1 VESEHWLSDMVS
13 HALRPGVGAVGAR
26 LWYPD
31 HTLQHAGMVLVG
43 GVARH
48 IHKHLPKGEAGF
60 NGRAV
65 LTQNFSAVTGACLV
79 VKKTL
84 FEQVGGLND
93 QELAVGFNDVDLCLK
108 LVEAGFRN
116 VWTPYAEL
124 IHHESATRGQ
134 DNSPEKQRRAEKEL
148 RYMRKRWG
156 NKLHIDPAYNPNL
169 SDGHDDMSFAW
180 PPRAA

>member
-1 VESEHWLSDMVS
+1 MCSSD
-13 HALRPGVGAVGAR
+13 
-26 LWYPD
+26 
-31 HTLQHAGMVLVG
+31 
-43 GVARH
+43 
-48 IHKHLPKGEAGF
+48 
-60 NGRAV
+60 

-79 VKKTL
+79 VKKAL

-93 QELAVGFNDVDLCLK
+93 QELAVGFNDVDFCLK

-134 DNSPEKQRRAEKEL
+134 DSSPEKQRRAEKEL

-156 NKLHIDPAYNPNL
+156 DKLHIDPAYNPNL
-169 SDGHDDMSFAW
+169 SDGRDDMSFAW
-180 PPRAA
+180 PPRK

>member
-1 VESEHWLSDMVS
+1 
-13 HALRPGVGAVGAR
+13 
-26 LWYPD
+26 
-31 HTLQHAGMVLVG
+31 MVLVG

-48 IHKHLPKGEAGF
+48 IHKHLPKGETGF
-60 NGRAV
+60 NDRAV

-79 VKKTL
+79 VKKVL
-84 FEQVGGLND
+84 FDQVGGLND
-93 QELAVGFNDVDLCLK
+93 KELAVGFNDVDFCLK

-156 NKLHIDPAYNPNL
+156 DKLYNDPAYNPNL
-169 SDGHDDMSFAW
+169 TDGRDDMSFAW
-180 PPRAA
+180 PPRKVD